1 MTKRSQLL
9 SLATLTALTFL
20 STAPRANDANVNV
33 ADNGSYGSA
42 DRVAPQSCAEATQSA
57 WFYRQLELSEGITS
71 TEVALPAECLR
82 QNHANS
88 DDAK

>member
-20 STAPRANDANVNV
+20 STAPRANDENVNV
-33 ADNGSYGSA
+33 ADNGTY
-42 DRVAPQSCAEATQSA
+42 RTAPQSCAEASQSA
-57 WFYRQLELSEGITS
+57 WFYRQIELTDGDTS
-71 TEVALPAECLR
+71 PEVALPAECLR
-82 QNHANS
+82 QMHASN